1 MPVDIVDAIPTF
13 SVGGGDVQA
22 SGAASVAVP
31 IATAIP
37 TTCSPANNP
46 VARLP
51 LKLVAR
57 IEGLQF
63 VEMTDLP
70 ESWGS
75 EQPTSDGQSFKPVT
89 RRAVIGDIAIWAEC
103 YTLMA
108 SVLARKY
115 PASAPD
121 LFAYMRRVMRS
132 ARNFEGTGWVAYD
145 RMYRRQALAQPNPAH
160 RLLWAAEDATLYNE
174 VFVGHARIV
183 HRCVHCLS
191 EHHISAVCPDT
202 AVFLPSVA
210 DSTAGSTTTTVCN

>member
-75 EQPTSDGQSFKPVT
+75 EQP
-89 RRAVIGDIAIWAEC
+89 
-103 YTLMA
+103 
-108 SVLARKY
+108 
-115 PASAPD
+115 
-121 LFAYMRRVMRS
+121 
-132 ARNFEGTGWVAYD
+132 
-145 RMYRRQALAQPNPAH
+145 
-160 RLLWAAEDATLYNE
+160 
-174 VFVGHARIV
+174 
-183 HRCVHCLS
+183 LS
-191 EHHISAVCPDT
+191 SPW
-202 AVFLPSVA
+202 
-210 DSTAGSTTTTVCN
+210 AGSRYVLTIVIMH